1 MISRI
6 EMELFSGLSG
16 LVQGSS
22 KENLCLGCQPG
33 AFSVCV
39 GRKQCLLDYNV
50 LNKNKTI
57 SVPKKIALILQLFS
71 AP

>member
-1 MISRI
+1 MWTLLSAYVISRI

-16 LVQGSS
+16 LVQVSS

-39 GRKQCLLDYNV
+39 GRK
-50 LNKNKTI
+50 
-57 SVPKKIALILQLFS
+57 
-71 AP
+71 